1 MALIT
6 SEKCLRARCSALV
19 CHAGLADSKIQPFW
33 ALHFLFNNYG
43 IRHHFDSGLFCCVSQ
58 LFRFQSWPRGSRY
71 QSVLYQK
78 PKWCLKIEIIVKHSL
93 HTFSWMSPCLSWLV
107 QTAFLCFLLSERSST
122 INKVKAGYKANGP
135 SPHEEC
141 GRQTLFCPCAI

>member
-1 MALIT
+1 MPKCMWSEQLNLLQISQNIYVIVQNIYHFALI
-6 SEKCLRARCSALV
+6 SLSISLSWSV
-19 CHAGLADSKIQPFW
+19 
-33 ALHFLFNNYG
+33 
-43 IRHHFDSGLFCCVSQ
+43 SGLFCCVSQ
-58 LFRFQSWPRGSRY
+58 LFRFRSWPRGSRY